1 MSTMTLPELQRPGF
15 AALHFF
21 VAINSRISILKRD
34 EVALSQ
40 RLPRL
45 KKKSPISSPA
55 KRRGGAHTE
64 ERHASVGSEH
74 NGAEHGAGGG
84 QLSFRPLTLERR
96 KARDLPR
103 ETGAQMQELELLA
116 QSLMKLQEAQQKKVS
131 RELHDNVAQVLS
143 AVTNRITLARTSAKM
158 PAWLRQ
164 ELLGLQQDLETALTD
179 IRILARGMR
188 PALLDHCGL
197 CAALDKHAEGF
208 RQRTSIVLEMQVD
221 SEAAKFID
229 PENLTHLFRLAQ
241 EALHNIEEH
250 SGATRAW
257 LAIVRNNGTMHL
269 EVGDDGCGFTPE
281 RINKAQ
287 ADGHLGLL
295 GMRERAELLGGSFHL
310 ETAPAKGTTLR
321 VAVPVPANTHQTTH
335 QPNGATHPEFHI

>member
-1 MSTMTLPELQRPGF
+1 MSTTPLPKLQRPGF
-15 AALHFF
+15 AASHFF
-21 VAINSRISILKRD
+21 VAINSRISILGRD
-34 EVALSQ
+34 GVTLSQ
-40 RLPRL
+40 RLPLL
-45 KKKSPISSPA
+45 KKKSPISSPV

-74 NGAEHGAGGG
+74 NGAKHGADG

-96 KARDLPR
+96 KARDLQR

-208 RQRTSIVLEMQVD
+208 RQRTRIALEMQVD

-281 RINKAQ
+281 RINEAQ

-321 VAVPVPANTHQTTH
+321 VAVPVPAKTHQTAH
-335 QPNGATHPEFHI
+335 QTNGPSQPEFHI

>member
-1 MSTMTLPELQRPGF
+1 
-15 AALHFF
+15 
-21 VAINSRISILKRD
+21 
-34 EVALSQ
+34 
-40 RLPRL
+40 
-45 KKKSPISSPA
+45 
-55 KRRGGAHTE
+55 
-64 ERHASVGSEH
+64 
-74 NGAEHGAGGG
+74 
-84 QLSFRPLTLERR
+84 
-96 KARDLPR
+96 
-103 ETGAQMQELELLA
+103 
-116 QSLMKLQEAQQKKVS
+116 
-131 RELHDNVAQVLS
+131 
-143 AVTNRITLARTSAKM
+143 M

-208 RQRTSIVLEMQVD
+208 RQRTRIALEMQVD

-281 RINKAQ
+281 RINEAQ

-321 VAVPVPANTHQTTH
+321 VAVPVPAKTHQTAH
-335 QPNGATHPEFHI
+335 QTNGPSQPEFHI